1 MRPESGVSVVKTSQL
16 LWGGGTST
24 SMEHAVRHEPNRL
37 LLGLKSLLRHRD
49 EAHVVLGVASCF

>member
-16 LWGGGTST
+16 LRGETST
-24 SMEHAVRHEPNRL
+24 VIQKAVRHEPKGQL
-37 LLGLKSLLRHRD
+37 SGFKSLLSHRD

>member
-16 LWGGGTST
+16 LWGKAST
-24 SMEHAVRHEPNRL
+24 AIQKAVRREPK
-37 LLGLKSLLRHRD
+37 GLVPGFESLLRHRD